1 MRTLYLSLIHISG
14 FQINLRLQV
23 IGDVSAFQSGTD
35 ALLQIKIAKIII
47 FIGQAVDFKMG
58 ISESAL
64 RTFTSADI
72 RIVLGSIEING
83 SPVSYTHLDVYKRQ
97 DMTKYFII
105 YVIPCVLTG
114 LSNRLYE
121 KRYCRLKIRINKE
134 IQFHLKALFPIF
146 FSNIATIIYI
156 NSDIT
161 MLGIL
166 CGEKSVGLYSISTK
180 IYNVGK
186 NIFFARCV

>member
-1 MRTLYLSLIHISG
+1 MYLSPVFLDPLIKLCADFFKDEHIHFFNQTVFLQAGRKTDDRNHSRFRIYPAYEGFGTCDLAG

-83 SPVSYTHLDVYKRQ
+83 SLRQRKHTH
-97 DMTKYFII
+97 
-105 YVIPCVLTG
+105 
-114 LSNRLYE
+114 
-121 KRYCRLKIRINKE
+121 
-134 IQFHLKALFPIF
+134 A
-146 FSNIATIIYI
+146 
-156 NSDIT
+156 
-161 MLGIL
+161 
-166 CGEKSVGLYSISTK
+166 
-180 IYNVGK
+180 
-186 NIFFARCV
+186 